1 MSNPEIDSQS
11 STPSGIKGERK
22 RRTLLVVLLMLFL
35 LLCAVGCL
43 FLRYLLKPEP
53 ISEIVPL
60 LQVSKQAPPTYVK
73 MIEGVDGPVG
83 VTVSPDG
90 QRIYVS
96 ESKGE
101 RLIKIF
107 DREGKLI
114 QSFSPPGTENT
125 NRIPVYLAA
134 SLDGRVFVSDRYNA
148 VIDIFDA
155 DGKFIDAIIARDM
168 TLSKYVK
175 TQAGGI
181 LPPATMFY
189 YDNLNGVVVFQKP
202 GGEVETL
209 VGPDRADWN
218 PLGVRFDAEGN
229 LLVTNLVAGQH
240 QVLIFPAETLAD
252 DLVNFA
258 PAVKEFGAEGN
269 QDGQFSFPN
278 SVVKDSQGNFY
289 VSDGNNGRISSWSLD
304 MSYKSF
310 FGFGSSEQSLNLP
323 RGLWMDA
330 KDRLYIADAV
340 GQTIRVYNVS
350 GADPQFLFNIGGF
363 GITEGNFN
371 FPTDLAMDS
380 TGRLYVADSEN
391 NRIDIWSY

>member
-1 MSNPEIDSQS
+1 MTIPEIETQS

-22 RRTLLVVLLMLFL
+22 RRTLLMVLLMLLL

-53 ISEIVPL
+53 ISDIVPL
-60 LQVSKQAPPTYVK
+60 LPVSEQAPPSYVK
-73 MIEGVDGPVG
+73 MIEGIDGPVG
-83 VTVSPDG
+83 VAVSPDG

-114 QSFSPPGTENT
+114 QSFTPPGTEKT

-134 SLDGRVFVSDRYNA
+134 SSDGRVFVSDRYNA

-168 TLSKYVK
+168 TLSKYIK

-181 LPPATMFY
+181 LLPGTTFY
-189 YDNLNGVVVFQKP
+189 YDNLNGVVVYQKP

-209 VGPDRADWN
+209 AGPDRANWS
-218 PLGVRFDAEGN
+218 PLGVRFDAGGN
-229 LLVTNLVAGQH
+229 MLVTNLVAGQH
-240 QVLIFPAETLAD
+240 QVLIFPAEALGG

-258 PAVKEFGAEGN
+258 PIVKEFGTEGN
-269 QDGQFSFPN
+269 QAGQFSFPN
-278 SVVKDSQGNFY
+278 SVVKDSQGNLY
-289 VSDGNNGRISSWSLD
+289 VSDGNNGRISVWSLD

-310 FGFGSSEQSLNLP
+310 FGFGSSVQSLNLP
-323 RGLWMDA
+323 RGIWMDA

-340 GQTIRVYNVS
+340 GQAIRVYNVS
-350 GADPQFLFNIGGF
+350 GVDPLFLFNFGEF

-371 FPTDLAMDS
+371 FPTDLCMDS